1 MKFWIGIAL
10 LGSGMLAGAPAGAE
24 PAQQARQR
32 CASCHGADGNG
43 PGPAPRLAGQQAGY
57 IAQQLQAFR
66 LGQRVD
72 GGAHAAALAALARE
86 DEVKALAAY
95 FAARRPARPKPAAGG
110 DPALL
115 AAGRKLYA
123 EGNLAVGTPPCFS
136 CHGDRGEGGSA
147 APGLAG
153 QLPAYLARR
162 MRVSDAPQPDAAME
176 MQEILKTMSADDIQ
190 ALLAYLATL

>member
-1 MKFWIGIAL
+1 TA
-10 LGSGMLAGAPAGAE
+10 APT
-24 PAQQARQR
+24 P
-32 CASCHGADGNG
+32 
-43 PGPAPRLAGQQAGY
+43 
-57 IAQQLQAFR
+57 
-66 LGQRVD
+66 
-72 GGAHAAALAALARE
+72 
-86 DEVKALAAY
+86 
-95 FAARRPARPKPAAGG
+95 RPKPAAGG